1 MVQRKIQE
9 GNKIMTKREHV
20 SRNIGL
26 TFDFLRHAVD
36 HPEVI
41 ATIPGGAELEF
52 MEKDIPY
59 KKTEKFKRKKIAC
72 YRVERSF
79 EPVKF

>member
-1 MVQRKIQE
+1 
-9 GNKIMTKREHV
+9 MTKREHV

-41 ATIPGGAELEF
+41 ETIQDDAELNF
-52 MEKDIPY
+52 IEKDVPY
-59 KKTEKFKRKKIAC
+59 KETEKRKRKKIAR